1 MNLRIAWA
9 ILFVY
14 FSILALLVV
23 FWLAFMVAQDGDLI
37 VKGIFLTFGLLY
49 LGGMIA
55 LAMLAFDGA
64 RG

>member
-1 MNLRIAWA
+1 MILRIAWA
-9 ILFVY
+9 ILFVCV
-14 FSILALLVV
+14 SILALLVV
-23 FWLAFMVAQDGDLI
+23 FYLAFMVAQDGDLI
-37 VKGIFLTFGLLY
+37 VKGIFLTFGLLF